1 MGQCPSGFAPAATGA
16 CVRKCPNNQQFFLLT
31 ENNQPRCTYKPDPSK
46 FVNLTPV
53 ANMPFKGFDKPA
65 MTMDELKTAD
75 PELYSTVT
83 KESERVDAEIA
94 VHLAAI
100 DKAQKLEASFKAL
113 QDAENVRDEAPEA
126 YQAAR
131 VAYYTLAKGPE
142 WIEGEKE
149 RVSKAEA
156 DPEIQRYMT
165 SYKDVMDRK
174 TAQQRTQ
181 DVMRS
186 VNEGVLSLKDDVQY
200 TTKTF
205 QNQIANIKNQINIE
219 RRGRE
224 KAEGEEGPFTNWVD
238 MLLNLLIIVGLLF
251 AGLTIWRRLSR
262 PAVGMPVAYVPVAPR
277 FQ

>member
-1 MGQCPSGFAPAATGA
+1 
-16 CVRKCPNNQQFFLLT
+16 
-31 ENNQPRCTYKPDPSK
+31 
-46 FVNLTPV
+46 
-53 ANMPFKGFDKPA
+53 MPFKGFDKPA

>member
-1 MGQCPSGFAPAATGA
+1 MQ
-16 CVRKCPNNQQFFLLT
+16 
-31 ENNQPRCTYKPDPSK
+31 
-46 FVNLTPV
+46 
-53 ANMPFKGFDKPA
+53 
-65 MTMDELKTAD
+65 
-75 PELYSTVT
+75 
-83 KESERVDAEIA
+83 RVSAEIA
-94 VHLAAI
+94 VHLKKI
-100 DKAQKLEASFKAL
+100 DKDKQVADAFKAL
-113 QDAENVRDEAPEA
+113 QDAEDTRDEAPEA

-131 VAYYTLAKGPE
+131 VAYYTLTKGPE
-142 WIEGEKE
+142 WVEGETE
-149 RVSKAEA
+149 RVSKVEA

-165 SYKDVMDRK
+165 NFNDIMDRK

-186 VNEGVLSLKDDVQY
+186 VNDGVLSLKDDVQY

-205 QNQIANIKNQINIE
+205 QDQISNLKNQINIE

-262 PAVGMPVAYVPVAPR
+262 PAVVPMAYVPVATR